1 MVKTHEN
8 SQIVLY
14 SLETIRTT
22 SQIILQIEDTGTN
35 FTGGGKCYLCE
46 VVPPCYYDRKKQVG
60 SLTDELLK
68 VNAENRTLRRK
79 IERLEK
85 TINAK

>member
-14 SLETIRTT
+14 SMETIRTT

-35 FTGGGKCYLCE
+35 FTSGGKCYLCE
-46 VVPPCYYDRKKQVG
+46 VVSPCYYDRKKQVG

-85 TINAK
+85 AAK

>member
-35 FTGGGKCYLCE
+35 FAGGDK
-46 VVPPCYYDRKKQVG
+46 CYYDRKKQVG

-85 TINAK
+85 AINAK